1 MSSKPKQANW
11 KTSTLDGRSNLEN
24 LQRILLEAKGAIK
37 ADAIKQTEYFRNLDI
52 TAQQISNKLNQ
63 TDMREWK
70 KQNFKQDAVLYN
82 NTTTT
87 AGTTTNQK
95 SEGESTEYFQK
106 SPLNIGHL
114 AWNTRNLL
122 CIPMTK
128 TGFHVV
134 SKILC
139 SP

>member
-63 TDMREWK
+63 PICVNGR
-70 KQNFKQDAVLYN
+70 
-82 NTTTT
+82 
-87 AGTTTNQK
+87 
-95 SEGESTEYFQK
+95 
-106 SPLNIGHL
+106 
-114 AWNTRNLL
+114 
-122 CIPMTK
+122 
-128 TGFHVV
+128 
-134 SKILC
+134 SKISNKMPSFTTIPPPLPVPQQIKKVKVNPP
-139 SP
+139 SISKNHH